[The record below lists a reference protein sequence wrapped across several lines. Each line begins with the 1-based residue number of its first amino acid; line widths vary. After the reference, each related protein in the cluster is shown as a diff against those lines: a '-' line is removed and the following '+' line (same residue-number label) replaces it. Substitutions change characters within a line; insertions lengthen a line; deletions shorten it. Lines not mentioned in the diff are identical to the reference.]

1 MTADASPAR
10 PLVVGYDGREPSERA
25 LSRAIDEAKTSGS
38 PVRVLVVVGM
48 PVAYAD
54 PYDPGAIGMGYLPPI
69 PEGGPSEAQPLLR
82 EARRRLDDEGVSG
95 EVNWS
100 MGDPA
105 SELLREAQ
113 EHDARAIVI
122 GAHHHSALARLFGA
136 DTAADVISDATC
148 EVLVEK

>member
-1 MTADASPAR
+1 VTEDPAPAR
-10 PLVVGYDGREPSERA
+10 PFIVGYDGREPSERA
-25 LSRAIDEAKTSGS
+25 LSRAIDEAKSTGS
-38 PVRVLVVVGM
+38 PVRVLVVVGL
-48 PVAYAD
+48 PVAYVD

-69 PEGGPSEAQPLLR
+69 PDAGPAEAQPLLL
-82 EARRRLDDEGVSG
+82 EARRRLDDAGVSG
-95 EVNWS
+95 EVDWR

-105 SELLREAQ
+105 SELLREAR

-136 DTAADVISDATC
+136 DTAADVISDANC